1 MTHDRIW
8 SGRIGVLALNLRRQ
22 MTILSGTCVVLRVT
36 RVVGPENPKGT
47 LEMLS
52 SDEAPEVIEKK
63 SAVAMVKVSCQSDF
77 CDPFY

>member
-52 SDEAPEVIEKK
+52 SDEAPEVIGAHLMNKK
-63 SAVAMVKVSCQSDF
+63 RNPRTAVDKSQNN
-77 CDPFY
+77 